1 MKPSRQ
7 KRAYLWIFLGLSSL
21 VWIYIILRAWKM
33 QFSIDEAATFFMYVQ
48 NGRFLPPEA
57 TIDANNHLFN
67 SFLTRISY
75 HVLGSHPFA
84 LRLPNV
90 LAALVYFF
98 FVYRLSL
105 LLKTR
110 TSRYLFIILSF
121 GTHFIIEFFG
131 YSRGYGLSLAFLT
144 GAVYYLLKASHDPKL
159 NFIIKALIFN
169 IMAVASNLN
178 LVFTGLSIPLLLCVF
193 LLYHK
198 YSFQRKSIIPG
209 TLFIVL
215 LSVPAFFFLIRQS
228 LLIKSASG
236 FYYGSDEGFFPVTVE
251 SLSLMITGLK
261 NSAFAYYSVLLISI
275 LAIFILIQWIRSKE
289 QVSKY
294 LMPLTFLALLI
305 VNWIGSSAINAM
317 LNVNFQEDRA
327 AMHLLPL
334 YAGFI
339 VFSYD
344 HIQSARPYNY
354 LKILLIPL
362 LLIPIHS
369 FSHISLRH
377 SVYGPQQQI
386 PGKFFTHIHKKAR
399 ENAYPPIVS
408 AYQIKRQPWAFMNY
422 RHGGILNPL
431 YATDHQWNYAD
442 YIISDGLMDAG
453 LEDQYRAIM
462 EDNRTKSILYGRKIE
477 PVTRVVYEI
486 EIPEIYEGQVL
497 YHKIFETDADTFTGE
512 ELMIFINMEIESPA
526 MPFEAVIAAEVL
538 DRNRNIL
545 TYEAI
550 NLDQLRPFWDG
561 TGEIRHV
568 IVIGEVPR
576 EAQSLLMYVWNKR
589 EVPFRY
595 KNTKVSVVSVRN

>member
-1 MKPSRQ
+1 MKPDRQ
-7 KRAYLWIFLGLSSL
+7 KQWYPWIFLSLSSL
-21 VWIYIILRAWKM
+21 VWIYIILRAWKV

-67 SFLTRISY
+67 SFLTWISY
-75 HVLGSHPFA
+75 HVFGPHPFA

-98 FVYRLSL
+98 FVYKLSL

-121 GTHFIIEFFG
+121 GTHFIIGFFG
-131 YSRGYGLSLAFLT
+131 YSRGYGLSIAFLT
-144 GAVYYLLKASHDPKL
+144 GAVYYLLKTSHSPKVCY
-159 NFIIKALIFN
+159 IVKALILN
-169 IMAVASNLN
+169 ILAVASNLN
-178 LVFTGLSIPLLLCVF
+178 LVFTGLSIPLLLLVF

-209 TLFIVL
+209 ILSIVL

-236 FYYGSDEGFFPVTVE
+236 YYYGSDEGYFPVTVE
-251 SLSLMITGLK
+251 SLSLMITGLR
-261 NSAFAYYSVLLISI
+261 NSAFAYYSILLISI
-275 LAIFILIQWIRSKE
+275 LAIFILIQWLRSKE

-294 LMPLTFLALLI
+294 MLPLTFLVLLF
-305 VNWIGSSAINAM
+305 VNWIGSSAIHAL

-327 AMHLLPL
+327 AIHLLPL
-334 YAGFI
+334 FYSFI
-339 VFSYD
+339 VFHFD
-344 HIQSARPYNY
+344 HLPKKF
-354 LKILLIPL
+354 KIYWVLVLIPL
-362 LLIPIHS
+362 LLIPTNS
-369 FSHISLRH
+369 LKKISLQDSIYGH
-377 SVYGPQQQI
+377 SQQV
-386 PGKFFTHIHKKAR
+386 PADFFFYIREKAKEKK
-399 ENAYPPIVS
+399 YPPVVS

-431 YATDHQWNYAD
+431 YASDHQWYYAD
-442 YIISDGLMDAG
+442 YIISDDMIDTS
-453 LEDQYRAIM
+453 LEDQYRLIM
-462 EDNRTKSILYGRKIE
+462 EDKRTKSILYGRKSE

-486 EIPEIYEGQVL
+486 EIPEIYEGRVL
-497 YHKIFETDADTFTGE
+497 YHKIFETDAGTLAGR
-512 ELMIFINMEIESPA
+512 ELMIRISMEIESPA
-526 MPFEAVIAAEVL
+526 MPFEAVIAAEVFDL
-538 DRNRNIL
+538 NRNIL

-550 NLDQLRPFWDG
+550 NLDQLRPLWDG
-561 TGEIRHV
+561 TEEIRHV

-576 EAQSLLMYVWNKR
+576 EAHKLLMYVWNKR

-595 KNTKVSVVSVRN
+595 KNTKVSVVSVWN